1 MDLDY
6 KSLIANIPDAVYFT
20 DLERR
25 ITFWNK
31 TAQEI
36 TGYSAEETVGKRCR
50 DNLLVHVDQ
59 NGRSLCKNACPLAKT
74 MQDRSTRDTRI
85 YLHHKEGHRIPV
97 QVRVVPL
104 LDVDGNVIG
113 AAEFFK
119 DTSAVETMRERME
132 ELQQLALLDPLT
144 RLPNRHHIEPELEGR
159 LQEMKRLNL
168 FFGFVFLDIDHFKC
182 FNDEYGHDTG
192 DRALKTVART
202 LSAAVRPFDLVGRWG
217 GEEFVA
223 IVRSVNKSQLE
234 IIANRLRLLISKSSI
249 RCGKHQLQVTV
260 SLGATMAEKSDT
272 LTSLVNRADELM
284 YRSKHEGRNRATIG

>member
-1 MDLDY
+1 M
-6 KSLIANIPDAVYFT
+6 
-20 DLERR
+20 
-25 ITFWNK
+25 
-31 TAQEI
+31 
-36 TGYSAEETVGKRCR
+36 
-50 DNLLVHVDQ
+50 
-59 NGRSLCKNACPLAKT
+59 
-74 MQDRSTRDTRI
+74 
-85 YLHHKEGHRIPV
+85 
-97 QVRVVPL
+97 PL